1 MDQKKLIK
9 AALGRIK
16 GLAKSSTAALHKKR
30 LDGKKAPPPK
40 VEPVAAVED
49 VDEPEAEDVEAE
61 TEEAEPE
68 DLAKKTTLVTVT
80 RGRSKPDTVASKT
93 AAVGGKRKGGR
104 SPKVK
109 A

>member
-30 LDGKKAPPPK
+30 LDGKKAPPAK
-40 VEPVAAVED
+40 VEPVAESVEA
-49 VDEPEAEDVEAE
+49 DEPEVDAVDDEIED
-61 TEEAEPE
+61 EPE
-68 DLAKKTTLVTVT
+68 DLSKKTTLVTVT
-80 RGRSKPDTVASKT
+80 RAPKKPPMPPPK
-93 AAVGGKRKGGR
+93 KKGGR
-104 SPKVK
+104 PPKVK